1 MKVQP
6 DGLIGAVLAAEGCG
20 LRAMINGPGGCRSRA
35 LNLWRE
41 LSEEYLGEDPGSCR
55 TEFLSRQSALPCT
68 YLNGDDMVLG
78 SGRKISEGLRSVLA
92 ASLGDI
98 MLIDTL
104 ASGLQAADEDKS
116 IRDAG
121 AEGRVIS
128 APSELSSMSAA
139 EGYDASAALIAERYA
154 GEGGEGRRPSLTVL
168 GYTMADSSWHFG
180 MQNIRELLSAMGVGE
195 VHFIGCRS
203 SVSDIPASFQSS
215 AVIELHPENSEKTAE
230 VYRKKGVPAIVP
242 KAGSPVGFD
251 AVRSFLEDVS
261 DALDL
266 SPDPALEMVRREEER
281 CLRVLRNCDKDARA
295 FRGQCCAVSG
305 MPSDTLPVMRFL
317 RDWFGLVPGSVR
329 KQYCGPSVYDG
340 EISAFLREC
349 GAEDAAGAEPDPF
362 STAVFM
368 SDGYE
373 ATEYKREH
381 PRCSCMGISAP
392 YARKAEFRD
401 SSLVGLG
408 GCRYIL
414 DGIINGRGEFS
425 CGQPTMADFR

>member
-1 MKVQP
+1 MKVRP

-20 LRAMINGPGGCRSRA
+20 LKAMINGPGGCRSRA

-68 YLNGDDMVLG
+68 YLNSDDMVLG
-78 SGRKISEGLRSVLA
+78 SGEKISEGLRSVLA
-92 ASLGDI
+92 ASTGDI

-104 ASGLQAADEDKS
+104 ASGLQAADEMKS

-121 AEGRVIS
+121 AEGKVLL
-128 APSELSSMSAA
+128 APPELSSMSAA

-154 GEGGEGRRPSLTVL
+154 GDGGEGRRPSLTVL

-180 MQNIRELLSAMGVGE
+180 MQNLRELLSSMGIGE

-203 SVSDIPASFQSS
+203 SAGEVPESFRSS
-215 AVIELHPENSEKTAE
+215 AAVEVHPENSALTAE
-230 VYRKKGVPAIVP
+230 VYRKRGIPAVVP
-242 KAGSPVGFD
+242 KAGSPIGFD
-251 AVRSFLEDVS
+251 SVRSFLEDVS
-261 DALDL
+261 DATGT
-266 SPDPALEMVRREEER
+266 SPDAAFKKVQEEEDR

-295 FRGQCCAVSG
+295 FRGQCCALSG
-305 MPSDTLPVMRFL
+305 MPSDTLPLMRFL
-317 RDWFGLVPGSVR
+317 RDWFGLVPCSVR

-340 EISAFLREC
+340 EVSAFLKEC
-349 GAEDAAGAEPDPF
+349 GAEEAADARPDPF
-362 STAVFM
+362 ATAVFM

-373 ATEYKREH
+373 AEEYRREH
-381 PRCSCMGISAP
+381 SRCSCMGISAP

-408 GCRYIL
+408 GCRYLL

>member
-1 MKVQP
+1 MNVQP
-6 DGLIGAVLAAEGCG
+6 DGLIGAILAAEGCG
-20 LRAMINGPGGCRSRA
+20 LKAMINGPGGCRSRA

-68 YLNGDDMVLG
+68 YLNGNDMVLG
-78 SGRKISEGLRSVLA
+78 SGGKISEGLRSVLA
-92 ASLGDI
+92 ASPGDI

-104 ASGLQAADEDKS
+104 ASGLQAADEKKS
-116 IRDAG
+116 IRDAD
-121 AEGRVIS
+121 AEERVLA
-128 APSELSSMSAA
+128 APPELSSMSMA
-139 EGYDASAALIAERYA
+139 EGYDASTALIAERYA
-154 GEGGEGRRPSLTVL
+154 GKGGKDRRPSLTVL

-195 VHFIGCRS
+195 VRFIGCRS

-215 AVIELHPENSEKTAE
+215 AAVEVHPENSAATAE
-230 VYRKKGVPAIVP
+230 TYRKRGIPIIVP

-261 DALDL
+261 DTLGL
-266 SPDPALEMVRREEER
+266 SPDPALAEVRREEGR
-281 CLRVLRNCDKDARA
+281 CLRILRNCDKDVHA

-305 MPSDTLPVMRFL
+305 MPSDTLPIMRFL

-340 EISAFLREC
+340 EVSAFLGEC
-349 GAEDAAGAEPDPF
+349 GAEDAADTGPDPF

-373 ATEYKREH
+373 AAEYKRER
-381 PRCSCMGISAP
+381 PRCSCIGISAP
-392 YARKAEFRD
+392 YVRKAEFRD

-408 GCRYIL
+408 GCRYLL